1 MLLNVQDMTCG
12 HCVKAVTAAVQAISP
27 GAEVEAD
34 LAAGTVRITGCT
46 DPEAALRA
54 IEDAGYPASL
64 VES

>member
-1 MLLNVQDMTCG
+1 MLLSVQDMTCS

-27 GAEVEAD
+27 GSEVEVD
-34 LAAGTVRITGCT
+34 LAAGTARITGCT

-64 VES
+64 LER

>member
-1 MLLNVQDMTCG
+1 MLLSVQDMTCG

-27 GAEVEAD
+27 GAEVEVD

-46 DPEAALRA
+46 DPEAAQRA